1 MNKVDSM
8 DFEEINN
15 NDANSIDGDDQKR
28 RSIYR
33 MDMLVNKK
41 NVDNKDEETS
51 NAGERIEG
59 RVNKNF

>member
-1 MNKVDSM
+1 M
-8 DFEEINN
+8 DIN
-15 NDANSIDGDDQKR
+15 GDEKR

-41 NVDNKDEETS
+41 KVDNQDDASS